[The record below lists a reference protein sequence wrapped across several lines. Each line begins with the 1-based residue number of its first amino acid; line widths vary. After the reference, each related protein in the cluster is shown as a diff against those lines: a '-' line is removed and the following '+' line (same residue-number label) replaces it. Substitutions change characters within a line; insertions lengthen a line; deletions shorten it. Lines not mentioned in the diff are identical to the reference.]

1 MAFPRFNKTIN
12 GDRFSAGGGHDAEG
26 DYIQSSTTPL
36 QIRGSVQPTPANE
49 LRSLPEG
56 RRNKESYTV
65 FTKTQLFTV
74 RESGNIKAD
83 RLTLFGRP
91 FEVVSVAN
99 WQNKVIPHYEAIAQL
114 ID

>member
-1 MAFPRFNKTIN
+1 MAFSRFNQTIN
-12 GDRFSAGGGHDAEG
+12 GDRFSAGGGYDSAG
-26 DYIQSSTTPL
+26 DYIESSKTPI

-49 LRSLPEG
+49 LKSLPEG
-56 RRNKESYTV
+56 RRNKETYTV

-74 RESGNIKAD
+74 REPGNIKAD
-83 RLTLFGRP
+83 RLTLFGRT

-99 WQNKVIPHYEAIAQL
+99 WQNNIIPHFEAIAQL

>member
-1 MAFPRFNKTIN
+1 MAFSQFNQTIN
-12 GDRFSAGGGHDAEG
+12 VDRFSAGGGHNAAG
-26 DYIQSSTTPL
+26 DYIESSKTPI
-36 QIRGSVQPTPANE
+36 QIQGSVQPTPANE
-49 LRSLPEG
+49 LKSLPEG

-65 FTKTQLFTV
+65 FTKDQLFTV

-91 FEVVSVAN
+91 FEIVSVSN
-99 WQNKVIPHYEAIAQL
+99 WQNNVIPHFEAIAQL